1 MKPGRSSSLMRE
13 ISTVVPD
20 SKSVSRPDWELEPHQ
35 TPITQPEPGP
45 EKTRT
50 AQPASKAQQRPSTQ
64 QESASQQRPLTQQE
78 PLAPNEAESQQE
90 PGAQLKSASQQE
102 RLASQE
108 PAPQQSPPFAQQE
121 AASQQGPGSGKGSG
135 IQQEPEMG
143 EGRTEPPLDQQ
154 EVGSTPLDQ
163 TESGYQ
169 ENPGQS
175 DPIAQQT
182 APAKF
187 QQSSLIEWEFLSK
200 LHELSI
206 QQQASEWKTFLEWV
220 TDLDSESDSGC
231 SSENDS
237 PAVSGG
243 TVAQGMKLAFKWKPD
258 YEVMSECGGTSAHGK
273 KTSSQSHRRYQDPGE
288 LSLEEWGREVL
299 RAASMSGV
307 RLAQVTSTARQRSKS
322 PV

>member
-1 MKPGRSSSLMRE
+1 MKPGRSTSLMRE
-13 ISTVVPD
+13 TSTVVPD
-20 SKSVSRPDWELEPHQ
+20 SKSVSTPDWELEPHQ

-45 EKTRT
+45 EKTPT
-50 AQPASKAQQRPSTQ
+50 AQPASKAQQSPSTQ

-78 PLAPNEAESQQE
+78 PLAQNEAESHQE
-90 PGAQLKSASQQE
+90 PRAQLKSASQQE
-102 RLASQE
+102 RLAPQE

-121 AASQQGPGSGKGSG
+121 AASQQGPG

-143 EGRTEPPLDQQ
+143 EGRIEPPLAQQ
-154 EVGSTPLDQ
+154 EVGSAPLDQ

-175 DPIAQQT
+175 DLIAQQT
-182 APAKF
+182 APAKS
-187 QQSSLIEWEFLSK
+187 QQRSLIEWEFLSK

-206 QQQASEWKTFLEWV
+206 QQQASEWKTFLKWV
-220 TDLDSESDSGC
+220 TDLDSESDSG
-231 SSENDS
+231 SLFENDS
-237 PAVSGG
+237 PAMSGG
-243 TVAQGMKLAFKWKPD
+243 TVAQGMHLAFKWKPD
-258 YEVMSECGGTSAHGK
+258 YEVMSECGGTSADGK
-273 KTSSQSHRRYQDPGE
+273 KTSSQNHRRYQDTGE